1 MAFCY
6 NSDSGYKEMKEGLCY
21 QILKPTVLSESE
33 FIPNEKLK
41 PTKINSF
48 SVTPKKGEIAKLHSM
63 VPSKSEV
70 MPFRSQKK
78 NYKKMSVKYI
88 VTLPNKT

>member
-1 MAFCY
+1 MTLRQFLQGEKYPQYIKIKVLEAH
-6 NSDSGYKEMKEGLCY
+6 DETGYKEMKEGLCY

-70 MPFRSQKK
+70 MPFRSQ
-78 NYKKMSVKYI
+78 
-88 VTLPNKT
+88 